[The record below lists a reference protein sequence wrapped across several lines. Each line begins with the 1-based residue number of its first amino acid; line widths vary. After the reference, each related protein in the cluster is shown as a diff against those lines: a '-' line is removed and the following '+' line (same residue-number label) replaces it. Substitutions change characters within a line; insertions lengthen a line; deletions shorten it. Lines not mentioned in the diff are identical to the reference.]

1 MRTNRFA
8 LALVVC
14 LRTIAAVESLATLAV
29 FMPHAWM
36 DACHRGLGLG
46 TLPAQPI
53 LIYLTRSLSALY
65 AAQAGLIWLVSGDVR
80 RYAPVVLYLGLA
92 FLVFGAVVLGI
103 DCHAGLPWFW
113 ICGEGPVLML
123 IGSLIL
129 VLLWR
134 SGPSD
139 CYRAARE

>member
-1 MRTNRFA
+1 MRTNRFE

-14 LRTIAAVESLATLAV
+14 LRVIAAVESLAILAV

-46 TLPAQPI
+46 ALPEQPI
-53 LIYLTRSLSALY
+53 LIYLTRSLAALY
-65 AAQAGLIWLVSGDVR
+65 AAQAGLIWLASSDVR
-80 RYAPVVLYLGLA
+80 RHALVVRYLGFA

-113 ICGEGPVLML
+113 ILGEGPVLML
-123 IGSLIL
+123 IGPLIL
-129 VLLWR
+129 GLHWR
-134 SGPSD
+134 SRQSW
-139 CYRAARE
+139 AAED

>member
-1 MRTNRFA
+1 MRTNRFE
-8 LALVVC
+8 LSLMVC
-14 LRTIAAVESLATLAV
+14 LRTIAAVESLAILAV
-29 FMPHAWM
+29 FMPQAWM

-46 TLPAQPI
+46 TLSETPI

-92 FLVFGAVVLGI
+92 FLVFGAVVLAI

-113 ICGEGPVLML
+113 ILGEGPVLML
-123 IGSLIL
+123 IGPL
-129 VLLWR
+129 VLGLLWR
-134 SGPSD
+134 S
-139 CYRAARE
+139 RQ